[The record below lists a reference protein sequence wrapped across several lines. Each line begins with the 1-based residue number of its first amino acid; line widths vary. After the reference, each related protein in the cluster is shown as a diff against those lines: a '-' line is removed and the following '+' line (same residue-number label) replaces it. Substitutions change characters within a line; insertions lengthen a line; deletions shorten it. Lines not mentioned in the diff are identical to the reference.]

1 MKCNKCGYEPNLK
14 EIQAGGDCPGCAAAE
29 QKYQR
34 RLQAIAEQ
42 PATPRP
48 QEVTVVDFRMPFM
61 AMVWFMVKWAFASIP
76 ALIIVFLAVIAL
88 LSFFGGLFAGFGR

>member
-1 MKCNKCGYEPNLK
+1 MQCNKCGYEPSLK

-34 RLQAIAEQ
+34 RLQEIAAQ
-42 PATPRP
+42 PASQKP
-48 QEVTVVDFRMPFM
+48 QEVVVVDFRMPFM
-61 AMVWFMVKWAFASIP
+61 AMVWFMVKWAFAAIP

-88 LSFFGGLFAGFGR
+88 MSFFGGLFSGFVR